1 MSAMRKF
8 SFLGLGP
15 HGFHR
20 VAYTEWGDLANPQV
34 LICVHGLS
42 RNGRDFDT
50 LAAAMADR
58 YRVICPDIV
67 GRGESDWLKHSADY
81 NYPQYLADMNTLIA
95 RLNVQTIDWV
105 GTSMGGLIGMMLAAQ
120 PQTPI
125 RKLVMNDVGPF
136 IPKTALERLS
146 AYVGRVPNMESVA
159 DVEQYLRVVLA
170 PFGKLTD
177 AQWQHMA
184 RFSAKRESEG
194 KYGLHY
200 DPAIAEVF
208 KGSTMQ
214 DINLWPFWQTVGCP
228 VFVIRG
234 AESDLLL
241 RETVTQMQSG
251 RDNVIAL
258 EVPETGH
265 APALMAA
272 TQIRA
277 VREFLVSP

>member
-1 MSAMRKF
+1 MSAMRKS

-20 VAYTEWGDLANPQV
+20 VAYTEWGDSANPHV

-50 LAAAMADR
+50 LAAAIADR

-81 NYPQYLADMNTLIA
+81 NYPQYLADMNALIA

-136 IPKTALERLS
+136 IPKAALERLS

-208 KGSTMQ
+208 KGSAMQ